1 MPTAEQ
7 LQILVSNVIEPI
19 TEKPLG
25 ELRMVRDTFVNGND
39 ARVRIELPTPAYP
52 DGKKLEELIRQRIKF
67 AAPELEPELSCIRPC
82 EEKMRVVVSA

>member
-39 ARVRIELPTPAYP
+39 ARVRIELA
-52 DGKKLEELIRQRIKF
+52 DALLIPMAK
-67 AAPELEPELSCIRPC
+67 SW
-82 EEKMRVVVSA
+82 KT